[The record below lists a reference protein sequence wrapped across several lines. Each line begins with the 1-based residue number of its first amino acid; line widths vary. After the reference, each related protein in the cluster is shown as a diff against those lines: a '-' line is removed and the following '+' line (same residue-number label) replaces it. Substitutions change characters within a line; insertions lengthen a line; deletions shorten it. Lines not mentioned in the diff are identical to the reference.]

1 MEGGHYMDLQKLQGC
16 RCLGGPVAGV
26 LVAGVLVAGGSVM
39 TFSTVMAV
47 IWDRFPSCGN
57 CSRALTSMCTWLLR

>member
-26 LVAGVLVAGGSVM
+26 LVAGGSVM
-39 TFSTVMAV
+39 AFRHMRLATGTKQ
-47 IWDRFPSCGN
+47 
-57 CSRALTSMCTWLLR
+57 

>member
-26 LVAGVLVAGGSVM
+26 LVAGGSVM
-39 TFSTVMAV
+39 AFSTVMAV
-47 IWDRFPSCGN
+47 RWIDSHRVVTVLGH
-57 CSRALTSMCTWLLR
+57 

>member
-16 RCLGGPVAGV
+16 RRLGGPVAGV
-26 LVAGVLVAGGSVM
+26 LVAGGSVM
-39 TFSTVMAV
+39 AFSTVMAV
-47 IWDRFPSCGN
+47 SWDRFPSCGN

>member
-26 LVAGVLVAGGSVM
+26 LVAGGSVM
-39 TFSTVMAV
+39 ALSTVMAV
-47 IWDRFPSCGN
+47 SWDRFPSWGN
-57 CSRALTSMCTWLLR
+57 SVVPPNNGSPLKCVQFYL

>member
-26 LVAGVLVAGGSVM
+26 LVAGGSVM
-39 TFSTVMAV
+39 AFSTVMAV
-47 IWDRFPSCGN
+47 SWDRFPSCGN
-57 CSRALTSMCTWLLR
+57 